1 MIRKEIRLRPLFG
14 GCLGMYLGAWILN
27 TLLSRSVFG
36 TEIRLSAGILFSL
49 AAGIWILRFCLGR
62 SVHHK
67 VKAKR
72 ESGAETIGSWFP
84 FILALLIGCSA
95 AGWLTW
101 KEELQQEYYD
111 SFSGKEASVTGI
123 VTDVIW
129 SGSYGGYYTV
139 HIDTVDGEK
148 ESFQIS
154 LEADSILEFGCG
166 IRGTITFE
174 KLGGQQTDDTE
185 QRNYSRSKGIQAE
198 ATENSLRVTDKQP
211 SPSLHLLLW
220 GKSVQKYFSN
230 IFIRLLG
237 DDAGGFAAALFLGNR
252 SVLPDH
258 IKRDFTRLGIS
269 HILALSGMH
278 LTVVTGFAG
287 AIGRWIGKRW
297 EIGFSVTAALLYMTI
312 SGFSSSVT
320 RAGIMLLICMFLK
333 ISGKSSDSFTNLG
346 IAVCTILLFSPGACR
361 DVSLLLSFWGVLA
374 VLLYN
379 RATKTPVLAPEKK
392 TRKGISSLILK
403 KLQSFG
409 NFLLLSICVVLFMLP
424 LNCLLFGQF
433 SLLAPLSCV
442 AFTPLATVLLWMLP
456 ILLLISPSPLFTGIL
471 LPAVQW
477 ILDITITLAGK
488 LSELRGICVSLQYP
502 FAPILTIAIFCFIL
516 WAFCA
521 SPGKRLL
528 PVISTATAVLVL
540 LGSIVGWRILHAD
553 QTIAAMVSNNVTA
566 VRAEKNDAIV
576 ITSGEDTLLIDNS
589 AGGFSIFRQGIASSE
604 KCYCTEIE
612 AVMLTHP
619 HKKHV
624 TSLEKLWNQQRVRQI
639 WIPNEDTEICYQIYE
654 KASAAGIKIVTYTPG
669 ETLSFGNA
677 QVITYENGFLERSV
691 QPIVRVD
698 ITASG
703 ERMIYLGAAYAEAFS
718 LEEFK
723 ATPARVIWFGSHGPL
738 YKKDMDVSNLPIY
751 SVFCTGNAKEYMY
764 TGNILPSNSYF
775 QFGKK

>member
-1 MIRKEIRLRPLFG
+1 
-14 GCLGMYLGAWILN
+14 MYLGAWILN

-36 TEIRLSAGILFSL
+36 KEVRLSTGILFFLAAAGIL
-49 AAGIWILRFCLGR
+49 ILRFCPCR
-62 SVHHK
+62 TMHRK
-67 VKAKR
+67 TKTKR
-72 ESGAETIGSWFP
+72 ESGAKTIGSWFP

-101 KEELQQEYYD
+101 REELRQEYYD
-111 SFSGKEASVTGI
+111 SFSGKEAYVTGI

-148 ESFQIS
+148 EAFQIS

-166 IRGTITFE
+166 IRGNITFE
-174 KLGGQQTDDTE
+174 KLGGQQTDDAE

-198 ATENSLRVTDKQP
+198 ATGSNIRTTDKQP
-211 SPSLHLLLW
+211 SLSLRILLW

-287 AIGRWIGKRW
+287 AIGKRIGRRWG
-297 EIGFSVTAALLYMTI
+297 IGFSVTAALLYMTV

-333 ISGKSSDSFTNLG
+333 IIGKSSDSFTNLG
-346 IAVCTILLFSPGACR
+346 IAVCTILLCSPGACW

-379 RATKTPVLAPEKK
+379 RATKTPVLAPEKR
-392 TRKGISSLILK
+392 TRKGLGSLIIK
-403 KLQSFG
+403 QLQAFG
-409 NFLLLSICVVLFMLP
+409 NFLLLSVCVVLFMLP
-424 LNCLLFGQF
+424 LTCLLFGQV

-442 AFTPLATVLLWMLP
+442 VFTPLATVLLWILP

-471 LPAVQW
+471 LPAVQ
-477 ILDITITLAGK
+477 LVLNFTITLAGK
-488 LSELRGICVSLQYP
+488 LSQLRGICASLLYP
-502 FAPILTIAIFCFIL
+502 FAPILTVAIFCFIL

-521 SPGKRLL
+521 DRGKRLL
-528 PVISTATAVLVL
+528 PVISTAAAVLVL
-540 LGSIVGWRILHAD
+540 IGSIAGWRVLHAD
-553 QTIAAMVSNNVTA
+553 QTTAAMVSNDATA
-566 VRAEKNDAIV
+566 ARAEKNDAIV
-576 ITSGEDTLLIDNS
+576 ITSGEETLLIDNS
-589 AGGFSIFRQGIASSE
+589 AGGFSNFRQGIAAAK
-604 KCYCTEIE
+604 KCYSTEIE
-612 AVMLTHP
+612 AIMLTHP
-619 HKKHV
+619 HKKHIQ
-624 TSLEKLWNQQRVRQI
+624 SLEKFWNQQRVRQI
-639 WIPNEDTEICYQIYE
+639 WIPNEDTEICYQLCE
-654 KASAAGIKIVTYTPG
+654 KAAAAGIKIVTYAPG

-677 QVITYENGFLERSV
+677 QVTTYESGFLERSV

-698 ITASG
+698 IAANG

-718 LEEFK
+718 LDEFK
-723 ATPARVIWFGSHGPL
+723 TEPARVIWFGSHGPL
-738 YKKDMDVSNLPIY
+738 YKKDADASSLAAS
-751 SVFCTGNAKEYMY
+751 SVFCTGGAEEYMY
-764 TGNILPSNSYF
+764 TGKILPSKRRF
-775 QFGKK
+775 RFGDE

>member
-1 MIRKEIRLRPLFG
+1 MMQKEIRLRPLFG

-36 TEIRLSAGILFSL
+36 KEIRLGIGILFFL
-49 AAGIWILRFCLGR
+49 AAGMLILQCCLSR
-62 SVHHK
+62 IIHRK
-67 VKAKR
+67 TKTKR
-72 ESGAETIGSWFP
+72 ESGAKTIGSWFP

-101 KEELQQEYYD
+101 GEELRQEYYD
-111 SFSGKEASVTGI
+111 GFSGKEAYVTGV
-123 VTDVIW
+123 VTDIIW

-148 ESFQIS
+148 ETFQIS

-166 IRGTITFE
+166 IRGNITFE
-174 KLGGQQTDDTE
+174 KLGGQQTDDAE

-198 ATENSLRVTDKQP
+198 ATGSNIRTTAKQP
-211 SPSLHLLLW
+211 SPFLRILLW
-220 GKSVQKYFSN
+220 GKNVQKYFSN

-258 IKRDFTRLGIS
+258 IKRNFTRLGIA

-287 AIGRWIGKRW
+287 AIGKRIGRRWG
-297 EIGFSVTAALLYMTI
+297 IGFSVTAALLYMTV

-320 RAGIMLLICMFLK
+320 RAGIMLLICMSLK
-333 ISGKSSDSFTNLG
+333 IIGKSSDSFTNLG
-346 IAVCTILLFSPGACR
+346 IAVCTILLCSPGACR

-379 RATKTPVLAPEKK
+379 RASKKPVIAPEKSS
-392 TRKGISSLILK
+392 RKGFGGLILK
-403 KLQSFG
+403 QLQSLS
-409 NFLLLSICVVLFMLP
+409 NFLLLSVCVVLFRLP
-424 LNCLLFGQF
+424 LTCLLFGQV

-442 AFTPLATVLLWMLP
+442 VFTPLATILLWMLP

-471 LPAVQW
+471 LPAVRL
-477 ILDITITLAGK
+477 ILNFTITLAGK
-488 LSELRGICVSLQYP
+488 LSQLRGICASLLYP

-516 WAFCA
+516 WALCA
-521 SPGKRLL
+521 DKRNRLI
-528 PVISTATAVLVL
+528 PIISTTTAVLVL
-540 LGSIVGWRILHAD
+540 IGSIAGWRALHAD
-553 QTIAAMVSNNVTA
+553 QTTASMVSNNVTA
-566 VRAEKNDAIV
+566 TRAEKNDAIV

-589 AGGFSIFRQGIASSE
+589 AGGFSNFRQGIAAAK
-604 KCYCTEIE
+604 KCYSTEIE

-619 HKKHV
+619 HKKHIQ
-624 TSLEKLWNQQRVRQI
+624 SLEKLWNQQRVRQI
-639 WIPNEDTEICYQIYE
+639 WIPNENTEINYQLCE
-654 KASAAGIKIVTYTPG
+654 KAAAAGIKIVTYTPG

-677 QVITYENGFLERSV
+677 QVTTYESKFLERSV

-698 ITASG
+698 ITANG
-703 ERMIYLGAAYAEAFS
+703 ERMIYLGSAYAEAFS
-718 LEEFK
+718 LDEFI
-723 ATPARVIWFGSHGPL
+723 TEPARVIWFGSHGPL
-738 YKKDMDVSNLPIY
+738 YKQDADASNLAAAF
-751 SVFCTGNAKEYMY
+751 VFCTGGAEEYMY
-764 TGNILPSNSYF
+764 TGNIPPSKRRF
-775 QFGKK
+775 QFGDK

>member
-36 TEIRLSAGILFSL
+36 TKIRLGAGILFFL
-49 AAGIWILRFCLGR
+49 AAGILILQICLGR
-62 SVHHK
+62 TAHRK
-67 VKAKR
+67 TKTKR
-72 ESGAETIGSWFP
+72 ESGAKTIGFWFP

-111 SFSGKEASVTGI
+111 SFAGKEASVTGI

-148 ESFQIS
+148 EAFQIS

-166 IRGTITFE
+166 IRGNITFE
-174 KLGGQQTDDTE
+174 KLGGQQTDDIE

-198 ATENSLRVTDKQP
+198 ATENSLRATDKQP
-211 SPSLHLLLW
+211 SPVLRLLLW

-287 AIGRWIGKRW
+287 AIGKRIGRRWG
-297 EIGFSVTAALLYMTI
+297 IGFSVTAALLYMTI

-333 ISGKSSDSFTNLG
+333 ILGKSSNSFTNLG
-346 IAVCTILLFSPGACR
+346 IAVCTILLCSPGASR

-379 RATKTPVLAPEKK
+379 RAAKTPVLAPEKK
-392 TRKGISSLILK
+392 TRKGLGGLILK
-403 KLQSFG
+403 QLRSLG
-409 NFLLLSICVVLFMLP
+409 NFFLLSVCVVLFMLP
-424 LNCLLFGQF
+424 LTCLLFGQF

-442 AFTPLATVLLWMLP
+442 VFTPLATVLLWMLP

-471 LPAVQW
+471 LPAVRL
-477 ILDITITLAGK
+477 ILDITIALAGK
-488 LSELRGICVSLQYP
+488 LSELRGICASLLYP

-521 SPGKRLL
+521 DRGKRLL
-528 PVISTATAVLVL
+528 PIISTTAAVLVL
-540 LGSIVGWRILHAD
+540 IGSIAGWRTLHAD
-553 QTIAAMVSNNVTA
+553 QTTAAMVSNDVTA
-566 VRAEKNDAIV
+566 TRAEKNDAIV

-589 AGGFSIFRQGIASSE
+589 AGGFSNFRQGIAASK
-604 KCYCTEIE
+604 KCYSTEIE

-619 HKKHV
+619 HKKHIL
-624 TSLEKLWNQQRVRQI
+624 SLEKLWNQQRVRQV
-639 WIPNEDTEICYQIYE
+639 WIPNEDTEICYQICE
-654 KASAAGIKIVTYTPG
+654 KAAAAGIKIVTYTPG

-677 QVITYENGFLERSV
+677 QVTTYQNGFLERSV

-698 ITASG
+698 ITANG
-703 ERMIYLGAAYAEAFS
+703 ERMVYLGAAYAEAFS
-718 LEEFK
+718 LDEFK
-723 ATPARVIWFGSHGPL
+723 TEPARVIWFGSHGPL
-738 YKKDMDVSNLPIY
+738 YKKDADASNLAAG
-751 SVFCTGNAKEYMY
+751 SVFCTGGAEEYMY
-764 TGNILPSNSYF
+764 TGDILPSKKRF
-775 QFGKK
+775 RFGDE

>member
-1 MIRKEIRLRPLFG
+1 
-14 GCLGMYLGAWILN
+14 MYLGAWILN

-36 TEIRLSAGILFSL
+36 KEVRLSTGILFFLAAAGIL
-49 AAGIWILRFCLGR
+49 ILRFCPCR
-62 SVHHK
+62 TMHRK
-67 VKAKR
+67 TKTKR
-72 ESGAETIGSWFP
+72 ESGAKTIGSWFP

-101 KEELQQEYYD
+101 REELRQEYYD
-111 SFSGKEASVTGI
+111 SFSGKEAYVTGI

-129 SGSYGGYYTV
+129 SGSYDGYYTV

-148 ESFQIS
+148 EAFQIS

-166 IRGTITFE
+166 IRGNITFE
-174 KLGGQQTDDTE
+174 KLGGQQTDDAE

-198 ATENSLRVTDKQP
+198 ATGSNIRTTDKQP
-211 SPSLHLLLW
+211 SLSLRILLW

-287 AIGRWIGKRW
+287 AIGKRIGRRWG
-297 EIGFSVTAALLYMTI
+297 IGFSVTAALLYMTV

-333 ISGKSSDSFTNLG
+333 IIGKSSDSFTNLG
-346 IAVCTILLFSPGACR
+346 IAVCTILLCSPGACW

-379 RATKTPVLAPEKK
+379 RATKTPVLAPEKR
-392 TRKGISSLILK
+392 TRKGLGGLIIK
-403 KLQSFG
+403 QLQAFG
-409 NFLLLSICVVLFMLP
+409 NFLLLSVCVVLFMLP
-424 LNCLLFGQF
+424 LTCLLFGQV

-442 AFTPLATVLLWMLP
+442 VFTPLATVLLWILP

-471 LPAVQW
+471 LPAVQ
-477 ILDITITLAGK
+477 LVLNFTITLAGK
-488 LSELRGICVSLQYP
+488 LSQLRGICASLLYP
-502 FAPILTIAIFCFIL
+502 FAPILTVAIFCFIL

-521 SPGKRLL
+521 DRGKRLL
-528 PVISTATAVLVL
+528 PVISTAAAVLVL
-540 LGSIVGWRILHAD
+540 IGSIAGWRVLHAD
-553 QTIAAMVSNNVTA
+553 QTTAAMVSNDATA
-566 VRAEKNDAIV
+566 ARAEKNDAIV
-576 ITSGEDTLLIDNS
+576 ITSGEETLLIDNS
-589 AGGFSIFRQGIASSE
+589 AGGFSNFRQGIAAAK
-604 KCYCTEIE
+604 KCYSTEIE
-612 AVMLTHP
+612 AIMLTHP
-619 HKKHV
+619 HKKHIQ
-624 TSLEKLWNQQRVRQI
+624 SLEKLWNQQRVRQI
-639 WIPNEDTEICYQIYE
+639 WIPNEDTEICYQLCE
-654 KASAAGIKIVTYTPG
+654 KAAAAGIKIVTYAPG

-677 QVITYENGFLERSV
+677 QVTTYESGFLERSV

-698 ITASG
+698 IAANG

-718 LEEFK
+718 LDEFK
-723 ATPARVIWFGSHGPL
+723 TEPARVIWFGSHGPL
-738 YKKDMDVSNLPIY
+738 YKKDADASNLAAS
-751 SVFCTGNAKEYMY
+751 SVFCTGGAEEYMY
-764 TGNILPSNSYF
+764 TGKILPSKKRF
-775 QFGKK
+775 RFGDE